1 MTSSLEEAILRLC
14 DQFDELG
21 GETAA
26 QVTADIRARFGR
38 PLRLAVVGRVKA
50 GKSTL
55 VNALVGANVAAT
67 GEAECTNLVTHYIFD
82 PPDRAEIILAD
93 GEPIVVNIVDGRLP
107 DPLPVAIDKISHLVV
122 HLHHDTLRDYT
133 LIDTPGLAT
142 TTAENE
148 TRTRSAILGLDG
160 PRQAD
165 AVIYVFRD
173 QQFQS
178 DVEFLREL
186 GRASGGAS
194 FSNSIG
200 VLSHADGFG
209 DGAWGEHDPI
219 EAATARARLLA
230 RQRSAELATV
240 VAVAGKLAESAATG
254 RVREKDAAALN
265 ALSTTPDIDLV
276 TGQVPID
283 PDRFER
289 LIDLI
294 DDYGIRFGRAHSGG
308 AVRLNRWLEEVSGV
322 QDLRKALTR
331 QYVGR
336 YPQLKAKQAFS
347 QLEQAVKKMPR
358 PMPLIRLLSDAR
370 GSAELHPLAEIT
382 AWESLVTAHETHPLE
397 KVLDRLLRAR
407 DDAGRVGLS
416 SSVTTEEVVAAA
428 TKQAAEA
435 REYALSDD
443 PVIAAA
449 AATVSRS
456 FALVVMRN
464 DISP

>member
-1 MTSSLEEAILRLC
+1 M
-14 DQFDELG
+14 
-21 GETAA
+21 
-26 QVTADIRARFGR
+26 
-38 PLRLAVVGRVKA
+38 
-50 GKSTL
+50 
-55 VNALVGANVAAT
+55 
-67 GEAECTNLVTHYIFD
+67 
-82 PPDRAEIILAD
+82 
-93 GEPIVVNIVDGRLP
+93 
-107 DPLPVAIDKISHLVV
+107 
-122 HLHHDTLRDYT
+122 
-133 LIDTPGLAT
+133 
-142 TTAENE
+142 
-148 TRTRSAILGLDG
+148 DG

-178 DVEFLREL
+178 DVEFLQDFGL
-186 GRASGGAS
+186 ASGGAS
-194 FSNSIG
+194 ASNSIG

-209 DGAWGEHDPI
+209 NGAWGEHDPI
-219 EAATARARLLA
+219 EAASARALILA
-230 RQRSAELATV
+230 QQRSAELAAV

-254 RVREKDAAALN
+254 RVREDDAVALN
-265 ALSTTPDIDLV
+265 ALSTTDDIDLV

-289 LIDLI
+289 LVDLI

-322 QDLRKALTR
+322 QNLRRALTR

-370 GSAELHPLAEIT
+370 GSPELHPLAEIT
-382 AWESLVTAHETHPLE
+382 AWESLAATNETHPLE

-407 DDAGRVGLS
+407 DDAGKVGLP

-428 TKQAAEA
+428 TQQAAEA
-435 REYALSDD
+435 REYVLSDD

-449 AATVSRS
+449 AVTVSQS
-456 FALVVMRN
+456 LALIALRN
-464 DISP
+464 GISP